1 MSESIRIDLE
11 HDEALVLF
19 KYLARCRSGDHVPV
33 SSDKIVLDNLEC
45 LLERQIVE
53 VFRQNYAQEVES
65 ARARLLAQYGDR

>member
-19 KYLARCRSGDHVPV
+19 EYLALCRSGDHVPV

-53 VFRQNYAQEVES
+53 VFSQNYAQEVEA